1 MDEINDETCEL
12 IEAYTSQQGFL
23 TFETTKNISQVLGS
37 LFKWMTNMIEYHRQS
52 KIVKPLQYTVAVQ
65 TSRLEI
71 AEEELAQN
79 EAKLKEA
86 QARLDDLDAKN
97 KKTEAELEIKVELF
111 NKSQKKIREATKLI
125 GLLDDEKKRWT

>member
-1 MDEINDETCEL
+1 
-12 IEAYTSQQGFL
+12 
-23 TFETTKNISQVLGS
+23 
-37 LFKWMTNMIEYHRQS
+37 
-52 KIVKPLQYTVAVQ
+52 VAVQ